1 MGKDHVSLVLW
12 QLHVYSHRNV
22 HMHAYLLYTRTRE
35 YILTG
40 TYAAAHLNKHG
51 TNLTLFVFFPLK
63 LTAMDRN
70 VVQFTFQL
78 TSARQAFDVNSW
90 VSVQCDCRSR

>member
-12 QLHVYSHRNV
+12 LLHVYSHRNV
-22 HMHAYLLYTRTRE
+22 HMHAYLLYTRTRV

-40 TYAAAHLNKHG
+40 TYAATHLYKHG
-51 TNLTLFVFFPLK
+51 TNLTFSSFVLK
-63 LTAMDRN
+63 LMTMDRN
-70 VVQFTFQL
+70 VMQFTIQL

>member
-40 TYAAAHLNKHG
+40 TYAAAHLYKHG
-51 TNLTLFVFFPLK
+51 TNLTFFSFVLK
-63 LTAMDRN
+63 LMTMDRN
-70 VVQFTFQL
+70 VMQFTIQL